1 MAGTVV
7 AVFDDN
13 QQAERAAQTLVDD
26 GVPLADI
33 TLVFHGAAGATGTP
47 HDYNSSDDTAS
58 LATGIREVET
68 HDVERPINAVDE
80 MIPRAIVGL
89 VIGAPLGS
97 LLVSLLV
104 FFQSVETFLAAH
116 ALAGQLIGAFAGG
129 ILGAIVGVVASGGV
143 PKEAAKS
150 YHAEIE
156 RGKTLVTVLASS
168 GNAPHFQ
175 EMLRTSGGR
184 RLGFYPRFLDSL
196 QSIES

>member
-13 QQAERAAQTLVDD
+13 HQAERAAQTLVDD

-33 TLVFHGAAGATGTP
+33 TLVFHGAGGATGTQ
-47 HDYNSSDDTAS
+47 HDTSAPDTEA
-58 LATGIREVET
+58 LATGVREVET

-80 MIPRAIVGL
+80 VAPRAIVGM

-97 LLVSLLV
+97 LAASLLV
-104 FFQSVETFLAAH
+104 FFQGLESSIAAH
-116 ALAGQLIGAFAGG
+116 ALAWQLLSALVGG
-129 ILGAIVGVVASGGV
+129 ILGALVGATSAGGV
-143 PKEAAKS
+143 PKEAAKG

-156 RGKTLVTVLASS
+156 GGKTLVTVLASS

-175 EMLRTSGGR
+175 EMLRAQGGR
-184 RLGFYPRFLDSL
+184 RLGFFPRFLDTI
-196 QSIES
+196 QSVES